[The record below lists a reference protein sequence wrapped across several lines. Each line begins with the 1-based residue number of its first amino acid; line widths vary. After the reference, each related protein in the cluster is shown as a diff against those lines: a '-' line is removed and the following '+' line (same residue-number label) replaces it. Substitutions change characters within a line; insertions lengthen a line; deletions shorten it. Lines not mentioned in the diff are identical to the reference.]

1 MTQLTTLR
9 AARWGEGAVPA
20 LPRSLRLLKLG
31 EDIELGL
38 GGGGQGE
45 RPCRCLMSGMR
56 GSKAHVLHSA
66 RTTVPPGAKVKDRLA
81 RPPLP
86 DVCNPKPPKT

>member
-38 GGGGQGE
+38 GGGGAGGEAMQVPDERDEGVQGP
-45 RPCRCLMSGMR
+45 RL
-56 GSKAHVLHSA
+56 AFSA
-66 RTTVPPGAKVKDRLA
+66 YYCTAWGQGQGPPGTPAFA
-81 RPPLP
+81 
-86 DVCNPKPPKT
+86 